1 MLSTQ
6 GVMPAARFQCQALTM
21 TPNHHAALRVPIPL
35 RPEPRTGVNQ
45 RRGSRR
51 RGQMSWRLSHITV
64 RSTLVKQILPIA
76 AIVVGLASSTA
87 WTAFLGYELFRV
99 IKIMI

>member
-1 MLSTQ
+1 
-6 GVMPAARFQCQALTM
+6 
-21 TPNHHAALRVPIPL
+21 
-35 RPEPRTGVNQ
+35 
-45 RRGSRR
+45 
-51 RGQMSWRLSHITV
+51 MSWRLNHITV
-64 RSTLVKQILPIA
+64 RSPLAKQILPIA